1 MKTLLIALLAFF
13 ATLNLYAQEPQP
25 ADDSQNQNAAVQNT
39 QPDGLMFKDNAV
51 WLYENGKTKVI
62 TEEIWML
69 NGMQITPTGTLIFAN
84 GERSQLK
91 EGDFISLKGAVA
103 RPIPIKGETTM
114 TRR

>member
-1 MKTLLIALLAFF
+1 MKKLLIAFVAMM
-13 ATLNLYAQEPQP
+13 ATLNLFAQTDEPQKQ
-25 ADDSQNQNAAVQNT
+25 DAAVQNT
-39 QPDGLMFKDNAV
+39 QPDGLMYKDNAV

-84 GERSQLK
+84 GERSKLK

-103 RPIPIKGETTM
+103 RQIPIKGEAVM
-114 TRR
+114 SRR